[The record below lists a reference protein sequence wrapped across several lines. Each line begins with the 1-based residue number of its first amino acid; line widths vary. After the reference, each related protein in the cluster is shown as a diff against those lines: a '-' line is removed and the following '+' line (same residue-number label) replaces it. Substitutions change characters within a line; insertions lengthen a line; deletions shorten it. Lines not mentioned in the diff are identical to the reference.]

1 MLVDRIKETAQKEL
15 SGADEQSLDRLWNRI
30 NTVFQKWKLE
40 HGDRNPKM
48 VDAQLDFRR
57 RIRTPDPIPFEDAEP
72 WECAGLEAPSLSGL
86 TLKLWDEK
94 YPEFMEIIEGK
105 DACKALALLITKTPT
120 PTIGFP
126 KYEYAI
132 RVADLYEALELL
144 IHLQK
149 SKLISA
155 GVKAGIEVGG
165 EVALLLN
172 RDKIKAGEKLQE
184 SLSMG
189 NPAAAKKKT
198 EKAADHHKQW
208 RQWALDFFKNGPSWW
223 GVDEVLDKVCDL
235 VEEHKH
241 TMANGKPYAR
251 RTIGDVI
258 TGVKK
263 TLKTKK

>member
-72 WECAGLEAPSLSGL
+72 WECAGLEAPSLIGL
-86 TLKLWDEK
+86 TLKLSDEK
-94 YPEFMEIIEGK
+94 YPEFMKIIEGK

-126 KYEYAI
+126 KYMYAI
-132 RVADLYEALELL
+132 RVADLYEASELL
-144 IHLQK
+144 IRLQG
-149 SKLISA
+149 SKLISK
-155 GVKAGIEVGG
+155 GVEVGV

-172 RDKIKAGEKLQE
+172 QDKIKAGEKLQE

-198 EKAADHHKQW
+198 ERAKEYQDLWITWAKETWEAHPYWEVTRVADHILKTANEKNHK
-208 RQWALDFFKNGPSWW
+208 
-223 GVDEVLDKVCDL
+223 
-235 VEEHKH
+235 
-241 TMANGKPYAR
+241 MANGNAYKVG
-251 RTIGDVI
+251 TIIKVI
-258 TGVKK
+258 TGVKQS
-263 TLKTKK
+263 LKTKD

>member
-1 MLVDRIKETAQKEL
+1 MLVNRIKETAEL
-15 SGADEQSLDRLWNRI
+15 ELYGTDEQFLDQLWNKI

-57 RIRTPDPIPFEDAEP
+57 RIRTPVPIPFEDAEP

-86 TLKLWDEK
+86 TLKLSDEK

-132 RVADLYEALELL
+132 RVNDLYDALELL
-144 IHLQK
+144 IQLQK
-149 SKLISA
+149 NKLVSA
-155 GVKAGIEVGG
+155 GVNVGG

-172 RDKIKAGEKLQE
+172 RDKIEAGKKQQK

-189 NPAAAKKKT
+189 NPAATKKRIEQANKYH
-198 EKAADHHKQW
+198 EEWKK
-208 RQWALDFFKNGPSWW
+208 WALEAWNNGPAWF
-223 GVDEVLDKVCDL
+223 DADDVLDKVCSLAKEND
-235 VEEHKH
+235 HK
-241 TMANGKPYAR
+241 MVNGKPYAR
-251 RTIGDVI
+251 RTIDDVI

-263 TLKTKK
+263 TLKIKK

>member
-1 MLVDRIKETAQKEL
+1 MWINRIKGTAEQEL
-15 SGADEQSLDRLWNRI
+15 YGTDEQFLDQLWNKI

-40 HGDRNPKM
+40 HGDRNPKT

-72 WECAGLEAPSLSGL
+72 WECAGLEAPSLIGL
-86 TLKLWDEK
+86 TLKLSDEK

-126 KYEYAI
+126 KYMYAI

-149 SKLISA
+149 NKYLSA
-155 GVKAGIEVGG
+155 GMRIGDK
-165 EVALLLN
+165 VALLLN

-189 NPAAAKKKT
+189 NPAAAKKKAERAKEHKDLWIT
-198 EKAADHHKQW
+198 WAKETWKVHPYWEVTRVADHILKTANEKNHK
-208 RQWALDFFKNGPSWW
+208 
-223 GVDEVLDKVCDL
+223 
-235 VEEHKH
+235 
-241 TMANGKPYAR
+241 MANDNAYKVG
-251 RTIGDVI
+251 TIIKVI
-258 TGVKK
+258 TGVKQS
-263 TLKTKK
+263 LKTKD

>member
-1 MLVDRIKETAQKEL
+1 MLVNRIKETAEQEL
-15 SGADEQSLDRLWNRI
+15 YGTDEQFLDQLWNKI
-30 NTVFQKWKLE
+30 NTVLQKWKLE

-57 RIRTPDPIPFEDAEP
+57 RMRTPDPIPFEDAKP
-72 WECAGLEAPSLSGL
+72 WECAGLEAPSLIGL
-86 TLKLWDEK
+86 TLKLWEEK

-105 DACKALALLITKTPT
+105 DACKALALLITKTPI

-126 KYEYAI
+126 KYMYPI
-132 RVADLYEALELL
+132 RVADLYEASELL
-144 IHLQK
+144 IFLQK
-149 SKLISA
+149 SKLIRS
-155 GVKAGIEVGG
+155 G
-165 EVALLLN
+165 VALGVEVSEILN

-208 RQWALDFFKNGPSWW
+208 RQWALDFFKSGPSWW
-223 GVDEVLDKVCDL
+223 GTEEVLDKVCDL
-235 VEEHKH
+235 VEKHKH

-251 RTIGDVI
+251 RTIADVI

>member
-40 HGDRNPKM
+40 HGDRNPKI
-48 VDAQLDFRR
+48 ASLPLSFRK
-57 RIRTPDPIPFEDAEP
+57 RTGDKISFEDAKP
-72 WECAGLEAPSLSGL
+72 WECAGLALPSLIGL
-86 TLKLWDEK
+86 AYKLWYEE
-94 YPEFMEIIEGK
+94 YPEFEEILMGK
-105 DACKALALLITKTPT
+105 DGCKALALLITKSPITSDDYFS
-120 PTIGFP
+120 ISGN
-126 KYEYAI
+126 
-132 RVADLYEALELL
+132 RGQDDLYDISELL
-144 IHLQK
+144 MKLQNINATK
-149 SKLISA
+149 D
-155 GVKAGIEVGG
+155 GVRA
-165 EVALLLN
+165 ALHFN
-172 RDKIKAGEKLQE
+172 RDKIKAGRKQQE

-208 RQWALDFFKNGPSWW
+208 RQWALDFFKNGPAWW
-223 GVDEVLDKVCDL
+223 DTEEVLDKVCDL

-251 RTIGDVI
+251 RRIADVI